1 MLRTLCKAPNSPL
14 RTDNFEGVLIPS
26 SIHDIEKT
34 LKIQSGMVKLIK
46 EGGVLPKRPLGK
58 TGVEVTILGLGGEGI
73 LRTFGQEQESVPLI
87 HRAIDLGITYFE
99 SARAYSGSES
109 YYGMALKE
117 RRREIFLASKSHERT
132 GDGALKHLEISLGTM
147 KTDYLDLWMIHD
159 VRTTKDLDMIFG
171 PKGASKAF
179 EAAKRNKLVRFVG
192 ISGHRNPT
200 VLSRALDLFPFDTV
214 LMPVN
219 PAEPHYWSFLQD
231 VLPKAQG
238 KGMGILGMK
247 TLSRGVCTKIF
258 GVESVEN
265 FLRFAMT
272 QPISTAVVG
281 CESIEQLETNVRM
294 AQSFQPMPIREQ
306 EILIQ
311 RVKSYARELMYY
323 KL

>member
-1 MLRTLCKAPNSPL
+1 MSNE
-14 RTDNFEGVLIPS
+14 NN
-26 SIHDIEKT
+26 
-34 LKIQSGMVKLIK
+34 
-46 EGGVLPKRPLGK
+46 LPKRPLGK
-58 TGVEVTILGLGGEGI
+58 TGVEVTILGLGGEGA
-73 LRTFGQEQESVPLI
+73 LRTFGQEKEAVSLI
-87 HRAIDLGITYFE
+87 NRAIDLGVTYFE

-132 GDGALKHLEISLGTM
+132 GDGALKHLETTLGGM

-159 VRTTKDLDMIFG
+159 VRTTKDLDVIFG

-179 EAAKRNKLVRFVG
+179 EAAKRNKLARFIG

-200 VLSRALDLFPFDTV
+200 IISRALDLFPFDTV

-219 PAEPHYWSFLQD
+219 PAEPHYWSFLSE
-231 VLPKAQG
+231 VLPKAQA

-247 TLSRGVCTKIF
+247 TLSRGVCVKIF
-258 GVESVEN
+258 GAESAEN
-265 FLRFAMT
+265 FLRFALT
-272 QPISTAVVG
+272 QPVSTAVVG
-281 CESIEQLETNVRM
+281 CETVEQLEMNVRV
-294 AQSFQPMPIREQ
+294 ARSFQPMPKKDQ
-306 EILIQ
+306 DILLS